1 MEHTLYSTDLGEW
14 LTNMNNEAKGH
25 WLRKDSKAF
34 QHMDLSSEELAIPR
48 KSWQFHERV
57 GNFSEG
63 LFTCSHASGA
73 IVEWDWLCYSKTQGK
88 VYCFYCKLFR

>member
-34 QHMDLSSEELAIPR
+34 QHKDLSSEELAIPR
-48 KSWQFHERV
+48 KSWQF
-57 GNFSEG
+57 
-63 LFTCSHASGA
+63 L
-73 IVEWDWLCYSKTQGK
+73 
-88 VYCFYCKLFR
+88 